1 MITFDHVS
9 VVYPESDEPMVQD
22 VNLEVA
28 VGEWLVLA
36 GPTGTG
42 KSTLLNSINGLVP
55 RFTGGT
61 LHGTVIVDGR
71 DTSQLPPREL
81 SDVVGVVNQDPLLGF
96 VTDNVEAELAFGME
110 QLGLSPSTMRQRVE
124 ATIDLL
130 GLADIRDRKLS
141 QLSGGQ
147 QQRVAIGSVFTSHP
161 KVLVLDEPTSALDP
175 TSAEEVLAAL
185 SRMVHD
191 LGVTVVMAEH
201 RLERVVQFA
210 DRVAL
215 MSREGTVTSGS
226 PAQMMKSSPVAPPVV
241 TLGRAMEWDPLPLSV
256 RDARRDATGLMRDL
270 SRSQPDNSA
279 PERNPDPVL
288 HARKV
293 VVAYDELVA
302 VDQVDLDLYG
312 GEIVAIMGRNGCGK
326 SSLLW
331 ALQGT
336 GPMRSGKV
344 ELGGA
349 KVRKSAG
356 KRGLFRRKSQEPH
369 GLDIGVG
376 LVPQTPADL
385 LFRDSVD
392 KECEQADSDN
402 GVPTGSTRA
411 ILDQIAPG
419 VPKATHPR
427 DLSEGQKLSLA
438 LAITLVA
445 KPNVLLLDEPTRG
458 LDYEAKAR
466 LSELLD
472 QLRAEGIAVVL
483 STHDVEF
490 VAQTCSRVIMM
501 AGGEVIAD
509 DTAVEV
515 LTALPAFAPQVS
527 RILNDGKWL
536 TVNQVV
542 EAVGGSATV
551 DGVEAGDSHE

>member
-1 MITFDHVS
+1 MINFDHVS
-9 VVYPESDEPMVQD
+9 VVYPESTEPTIKD
-22 VNLEVA
+22 VNLTVA
-28 VGEWLVLA
+28 PGEWLVLA

-61 LHGTVIVDGR
+61 LHGKVTVDGR

-130 GLADIRDRKLS
+130 GLAEIRDRKLS

-215 MSREGTVTSGS
+215 MSADGRVTSGP
-226 PAQMMKSSPVAPPVV
+226 PAEMMKSSPVVPPVV
-241 TLGRAMEWDPLPLSV
+241 MLGRAMGWDPLPLSV
-256 RDARRDATGLMRDL
+256 RDARRDATGLVQEL
-270 SRSQPDNSA
+270 IGKQPNSSV
-279 PERNPDPVL
+279 PEHGPKPVL
-288 HARKV
+288 RARKV
-293 VVAYDELVA
+293 VVAYDELIA
-302 VDQVDLDLYG
+302 VNQVDLDLYG
-312 GEIVAIMGRNGCGK
+312 GEIVALMGRNGCGK

-336 GPMRSGKV
+336 GAMRSGSV
-344 ELGGA
+344 ELGGNARA
-349 KVRKSAG
+349 KATG
-356 KRGLFRRKSQEPH
+356 KRGLFKRKSKESL
-369 GLDIGVG
+369 GLDLGVG

-402 GVPTGSTRA
+402 GMPAGSTRA

-419 VPKATHPR
+419 VPHVTHPR

-445 KPNVLLLDEPTRG
+445 KPDVLLLDEPTRG

-472 QLRAEGIAVVL
+472 QLRDEGIAVVL

-490 VAQTCSRVIMM
+490 VALTCSRVIMM

-509 DTAVEV
+509 DVATEV

-536 TVNQVV
+536 TVDQVT
-542 EAVGGSATV
+542 EAVADTEGG
-551 DGVEAGDSHE
+551 DGHEG

>member
-1 MITFDHVS
+1 MISFDQVS
-9 VVYPESDEPMVQD
+9 VVYPEASAPTIS
-22 VNLEVA
+22 EVTFDIA
-28 VGEWLVLA
+28 AGEWVLLA
-36 GPTGTG
+36 GPTGSG

-61 LHGTVIVDGR
+61 LFGSVTVAGR
-71 DTSQLPPREL
+71 ETSQLPPREL

-96 VTDNVEAELAFGME
+96 VTDNVEGELAFGME
-110 QLGLSPSTMRQRVE
+110 QLGLSPATMRQRVE

-130 GLADIRDRKLS
+130 GLAEIRDRKLS

-215 MSREGTVTSGS
+215 MSAAGEVQIGA
-226 PAQMMKSSPVAPPVV
+226 PADMMKSSPVAPPVV
-241 TLGRAMEWDPLPLSV
+241 MLGRTMGWEPLPLSV
-256 RDARRDATGLMRDL
+256 RDARRDAGELIAKLATLEPEINIPP
-270 SRSQPDNSA
+270 RSVTS
-279 PERNPDPVL
+279 VL
-288 HARKV
+288 RARKV
-293 VVAYDELVA
+293 LVAYDELVA
-302 VDQVDLDLYG
+302 VNKVDLDLFG
-312 GEIVAIMGRNGCGK
+312 GEIVALMGRNGCGK

-331 ALQGT
+331 ALQG
-336 GPMRSGKV
+336 SGAMKSGSV
-344 ELGGA
+344 ELGADRKPKA
-349 KVRKSAG
+349 KFK
-356 KRGLFRRKSQEPH
+356 KTLFRRKPETL
-369 GLDIGVG
+369 GLDLGIG

-385 LFRDSVD
+385 LFRDTVD
-392 KECEQADSDN
+392 KECAQADSDN
-402 GVPTGSTRA
+402 ALTAGATRA

-419 VPKATHPR
+419 VPHDTHPR

-445 KPNVLLLDEPTRG
+445 KPDILLLDEPTRG

-466 LSELLD
+466 LSLLL
-472 QLRAEGIAVVL
+472 QELRAVGIAVVL

-509 DTAVEV
+509 DLAAEV

-527 RILNDGKWL
+527 RILNDGRWL
-536 TVNQVV
+536 TIDQVT
-542 EAVGGSATV
+542 EAL
-551 DGVEAGDSHE
+551 DKGVAGASS

>member
-1 MITFDHVS
+1 MINFDQVS
-9 VVYPESDEPMVQD
+9 VVYPEATEPTISD
-22 VNLEVA
+22 VNLNVA
-28 VGEWLVLA
+28 AGEWLVLA

-42 KSTLLNSINGLVP
+42 KSTLLNSINGMVP

-61 LHGTVIVDGR
+61 LYGTVTVDGR
-71 DTSQLPPREL
+71 ETGDLPPREL

-130 GLADIRDRKLS
+130 GLAEIRDRKLH

-201 RLERVVQFA
+201 RLERVIQFA

-215 MSREGTVTSGS
+215 MSPEGRVTAG
-226 PAQMMKSSPVAPPVV
+226 PPGEMMKTSPVAPPVV
-241 TLGRAMEWDPLPLSV
+241 TLGRVMGWDPLPLSV
-256 RDARRDATGLMRDL
+256 RDARRDAPALIEELAGKEPALTVPPRK
-270 SRSQPDNSA
+270 S
-279 PERNPDPVL
+279 DPVL
-288 HARKV
+288 RASKV
-293 VVAYDELVA
+293 LVAYDELVA
-302 VDQVDLDLYG
+302 VNKVDLDLYG
-312 GEIVAIMGRNGCGK
+312 GEIVALMGRNGCGK

-331 ALQGT
+331 ALQGS
-336 GPMRSGKV
+336 GAMRSGSV
-344 ELGGA
+344 ELGERRRPKA
-349 KVRKSAG
+349 KIK
-356 KRGLFRRKSQEPH
+356 KGLFKRKTEESL
-369 GLDIGVG
+369 GLDVGVG

-385 LFRDSVD
+385 LFRDTVD
-392 KECEQADSDN
+392 KECGQADSDN
-402 GVPTGSTRA
+402 GLEAGATRS

-419 VPKATHPR
+419 VPHETHPR
-427 DLSEGQKLSLA
+427 DLSEGQKLGLA

-445 KPNVLLLDEPTRG
+445 KPEVLLLDEPTRG

-466 LSELLD
+466 LSKLLE
-472 QLRAEGIAVVL
+472 QLRDDGIAVVL

-509 DTAVEV
+509 DSATEV

-527 RILNDGKWL
+527 RVLNDGKWL
-536 TVNQVV
+536 TVDQVTQ
-542 EAVGGSATV
+542 ALSGSAGGGT
-551 DGVEAGDSHE
+551 GSAGGDAS

>member
-9 VVYPESDEPMVQD
+9 VVYPESEEPTIYD
-22 VNLEVA
+22 VNLEILP
-28 VGEWLVLA
+28 GEWLVLA
-36 GPTGTG
+36 GSTGSG

-61 LHGTVIVDGR
+61 LFGTVTVDGR
-71 DTSQLPPREL
+71 DTSKLPPREL

-96 VTDNVEAELAFGME
+96 VTDNVETELAFGME

-130 GLADIRDRKLS
+130 GLADIRDRKLT

-201 RLERVVQFA
+201 RLERVIQFA

-215 MSREGTVTSGS
+215 MSREGTVECGAPTE
-226 PAQMMKSSPVAPPVV
+226 MMTSSPVAPPVV
-241 TLGRAMEWDPLPLSV
+241 ILGRAMEWDPLPLSV
-256 RDARRDATGLMRDL
+256 RDARRDAARLMHEL
-270 SRSQPDNSA
+270 SGKRPDNTV
-279 PERNPDPVL
+279 PERQRDPVL
-288 HARKV
+288 RARKV

-302 VDQVDLDLYG
+302 VDQVNLDLYG

-331 ALQGT
+331 ALQGA

-344 ELGGA
+344 LLGEYGSD
-349 KVRKSAG
+349 KSANKSKLS
-356 KRGLFRRKSQEPH
+356 KRGLFGQRRREPR

-392 KECEQADSDN
+392 KECEQTDSDN
-402 GVPTGSTRA
+402 GVPAGTTRA

-419 VPKATHPR
+419 VPRLTHPR

-466 LSELLD
+466 LSQLLD

-501 AGGEVIAD
+501 AGGEIIAD

-527 RILNDGKWL
+527 RILNDGNWL
-536 TVNQVV
+536 TVDQVTD
-542 EAVGGSATV
+542 AVAKT
-551 DGVEAGDSHE
+551 ETGD

>member
-1 MITFDHVS
+1 MINFDQVS
-9 VVYPESDEPMVQD
+9 VVYPEAAEPTISNVD
-22 VNLEVA
+22 FEVA
-28 VGEWLVLA
+28 AGEWLVLA

-42 KSTLLNSINGLVP
+42 KSTLLNTINGLVP

-61 LHGTVIVDGR
+61 LYGTVTVDGR
-71 DTSQLPPREL
+71 ETSQLPPREL

-96 VTDNVEAELAFGME
+96 VTDNVESELAFGME

-130 GLADIRDRKLS
+130 GLAEIRDRKLS

-201 RLERVVQFA
+201 RLERVIQFA

-215 MSREGTVTSGS
+215 MGADGQVSIGT
-226 PAQMMKSSPVAPPVV
+226 PQDMMKSSPVAPPVV
-241 TLGRAMEWDPLPLSV
+241 TLGRAVGWDPLPLSV
-256 RDARRDATGLMRDL
+256 RDARRDAASLVEQLAGKE
-270 SRSQPDNSA
+270 PKVVV
-279 PERNPDPVL
+279 PERKPNPVL
-288 HARKV
+288 SARKV
-293 VVAYDELVA
+293 LVTYDELVA
-302 VDQVDLDLYG
+302 VNQVDLDLYG
-312 GEIVAIMGRNGCGK
+312 GEIVALMGRNGCGK

-336 GPMRSGKV
+336 GAMKSGTV
-344 ELGGA
+344 ELGGSERA
-349 KVRKSAG
+349 GSKNKVK
-356 KRGLFRRKSQEPH
+356 KGLFKRKAEQPL

-385 LFRDSVD
+385 LFRDTVD
-392 KECEQADSDN
+392 KECAQADSDN
-402 GVPTGSTRA
+402 GLESGSTRA
-411 ILDQIAPG
+411 ILDRIAPG
-419 VPKATHPR
+419 VPHETHPR

-445 KPNVLLLDEPTRG
+445 KPDVLLLDEPTRG

-466 LSELLD
+466 LGELLS
-472 QLRAEGIAVVL
+472 QLRDEGIAVVL

-501 AGGEVIAD
+501 AGGEIIAD
-509 DTAVEV
+509 DSAAEV

-527 RILNDGKWL
+527 RIVGDGKWL
-536 TVNQVV
+536 TVEQIT
-542 EAVGGSATV
+542 EAIGAG
-551 DGVEAGDSHE
+551 EAGGGPDER

>member
-1 MITFDHVS
+1 MINFDQVS
-9 VVYPESDEPMVQD
+9 VVYPEATEPTISN
-22 VNLEVA
+22 VNLTVDA
-28 VGEWLVLA
+28 GEWLVLA

-61 LHGTVIVDGR
+61 LYGTVTVDGR
-71 DTSQLPPREL
+71 ETSNLPPREL

-130 GLADIRDRKLS
+130 GLAEIRDRKLH

-185 SRMVHD
+185 ARMVHD

-201 RLERVVQFA
+201 RLERVIQFA

-215 MSREGTVTSGS
+215 MSPEGQVTVGS
-226 PAQMMKSSPVAPPVV
+226 PAEMMKTSPVAPPVV
-241 TLGRAMEWDPLPLSV
+241 TLGRAVGWNPLPLSV
-256 RDARRDATGLMRDL
+256 RDARRDASGLTEQLAGKEPVDETP
-270 SRSQPDNSA
+270 SRQA
-279 PERNPDPVL
+279 KPVL
-288 HARKV
+288 KASKV
-293 VVAYDELVA
+293 LVAYDELVA
-302 VDQVDLDLYG
+302 VNKVDLDLYG
-312 GEIVAIMGRNGCGK
+312 GEIVALMGRNGCGK

-336 GPMRSGKV
+336 GAMKSGSV
-344 ELGGA
+344 ELGGKSGDDKA
-349 KVRKSAG
+349 SARKT
-356 KRGLFRRKSQEPH
+356 KRGLFNRKSKIAEPL

-385 LFRDSVD
+385 LFRDTVD
-392 KECEQADSDN
+392 KECSQADSDN
-402 GVPTGSTRA
+402 ALPAGSTRA
-411 ILDQIAPG
+411 ILDRIAPG
-419 VPKATHPR
+419 VPHETHPR

-445 KPNVLLLDEPTRG
+445 KPDVLLLDEPTRG

-466 LSELLD
+466 LSGLLE
-472 QLRAEGIAVVL
+472 QLRSEGIAVVL

-490 VAQTCSRVIMM
+490 VAQTCSRVVMM

-509 DTAVEV
+509 DSAIEV
-515 LTALPAFAPQVS
+515 LTALPAFAPQIS
-527 RILNDGKWL
+527 RILGDGKWL
-536 TVNQVV
+536 TVEQVI
-542 EAVGGSATV
+542 AAIGGDTS
-551 DGVEAGDSHE
+551 